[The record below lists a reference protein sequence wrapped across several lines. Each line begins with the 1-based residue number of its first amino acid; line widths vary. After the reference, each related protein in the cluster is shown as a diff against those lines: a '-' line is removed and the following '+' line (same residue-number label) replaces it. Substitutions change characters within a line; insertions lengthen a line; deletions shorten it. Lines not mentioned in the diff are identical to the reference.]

1 MASIAAGMMPRF
13 FRIVLAMPK
22 RCALLWLL
30 CFALPAL
37 ASAPRTFDE
46 AKTVAWRLY
55 AQQSVEFYCGCR
67 YSGNRVDLKS
77 CGYQPRKN
85 AERAAR
91 IEWEHLVPAWLI
103 GHQRRCW
110 QQGGR
115 EQCARAD
122 ATFRR
127 AEADLFN
134 LVPVIGELNGDRS
147 NYAFAWLPQAPHQ
160 YGACPM
166 VVDFKARK
174 AMPRAQ
180 VRGMIART
188 YFYMSQRY
196 GLRLAPQQRRMY
208 KAWDHA
214 YPPQEWERRR
224 NQRIACVMGWGNP
237 FVGSIDLRQ
246 CPPPA
251 RKNRNH

>member
-1 MASIAAGMMPRF
+1 MR
-13 FRIVLAMPK
+13 L
-22 RCALLWLL
+22 ALLLL
-30 CFALPAL
+30 SCIALPSL
-37 ASAPRTFDE
+37 AAPPRTFAE
-46 AKTVAWRLY
+46 AKNVAWRLY

-67 YSGNRVDLKS
+67 YSGKRVDLQS

-85 AERAAR
+85 PQRAAR

-115 EQCARAD
+115 QHCARHDEA
-122 ATFRR
+122 FRR

-134 LVPVIGELNGDRS
+134 LVPSIGEINGDRS
-147 NYAFAWLPQAPHQ
+147 NFAFAWLPQAPHQ
-160 YGACPM
+160 YGACSM

-174 AMPRAQ
+174 AMPRPR

-196 GLRLAPQQRRMY
+196 DLRLSNQQRQLFE
-208 KAWDHA
+208 AWSRH
-214 YPPQEWERRR
+214 YPVEPWERQR

-237 FVGSIDLRQ
+237 FVGSVDLSR
-246 CPPPA
+246 C
-251 RKNRNH
+251 R